1 MAITFH
7 PKAGT
12 VLMCDFSGF
21 RAPEMIKTRP
31 IVIVSP
37 NHLRRAG
44 LYTVVPLSCSAPDPI
59 EAYHYKLK
67 KDPLPYSNA
76 ESWAKCDMVATV
88 CVDRLE
94 RIKVGRGH
102 FKTSAISSEELE
114 AIRNCLKYVLG
125 IT

>member
-1 MAITFH
+1 
-7 PKAGT
+7 
-12 VLMCDFSGF
+12 MCDFSGF